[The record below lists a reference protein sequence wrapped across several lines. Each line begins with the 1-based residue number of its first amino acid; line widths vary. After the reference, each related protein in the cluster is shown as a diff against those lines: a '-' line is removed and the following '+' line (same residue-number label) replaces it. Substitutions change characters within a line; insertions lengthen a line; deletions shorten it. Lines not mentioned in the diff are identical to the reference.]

1 MNMTE
6 PMCIIGASM
15 GGAIVCMFAIKY
27 PEYISMIC
35 LLAPVGKFD
44 AFDAHVSLFTRY
56 LLIKIANEECET
68 DLIRQLRSG
77 VYNAL
82 LPETPAQL
90 RQMINTLTVKR
101 IRLPGPFLNGF
112 LQLRLRLLE
121 EHKKSNVQ
129 KRLFQFRCF
138 QCLVLTSLLE
148 YDYPHIE
155 HQYQQLRQLDRPAL
169 ILWGRQDQ
177 VKQRNYII

>member
-44 AFDAHVSLFTRY
+44 AFDTLVSLLALR
-56 LLIKIANEECET
+56 LLINIANEECET
-68 DLIRQLRSG
+68 DLIRQLRGG

-82 LPETPAQL
+82 LPETPEQL

-101 IRLPGPFLNGF
+101 INLPGPFLNGF
-112 LQLRLRLLE
+112 LHLRLRLLE
-121 EHKKSNVQ
+121 EHKKGNAK
-129 KRLFQFRCF
+129 KRFYSKFS
-138 QCLVLTSLLE
+138 VL
-148 YDYPHIE
+148 
-155 HQYQQLRQLDRPAL
+155 
-169 ILWGRQDQ
+169 
-177 VKQRNYII
+177 NF